1 MLVQLL
7 SIAILVLSHIF
18 AGRLRHLSHIPRSVW
33 LSLGG
38 GISVSY
44 VFLHI
49 FPELNEAQQHLA
61 EQAALAFI
69 ESHAYLVALVGLL
82 LFYVLEHKIK
92 ASARRSVEDEENA
105 SQVKSGSESG
115 TALFWLHIGSF
126 SLYNFLIGYLLVYR
140 DSTVL
145 ETAFFVVA
153 MACHFLVNDHSLY
166 YHHRS
171 VYLRFGRWILSTCIG
186 LGWIAGLMFQVS
198 EAATSVLFAFL
209 AGGIILNV
217 LKEELPEE
225 RKSRVWPFGLGAM
238 LYSVLLLTS

>member
-1 MLVQLL
+1 MLLQGL
-7 SIAILVLSHIF
+7 SITILVLSHIY
-18 AGRLRHLSHIPRSVW
+18 AGKLRNLSRIPRSAW

-49 FPELNEAQQHLA
+49 FPELEQAQQHLA

-69 ESHAYLVALVGLL
+69 ESHAYLVALAGLL
-82 LFYVLEHKIK
+82 LFYGLEHRIK
-92 ASARRSVEDEENA
+92 ARGPLPTEGEAGSAERPATRAGMS
-105 SQVKSGSESG
+105 
-115 TALFWLHIGSF
+115 LFWLHIATF
-126 SLYNFLIGYLLVYR
+126 SLYNALIGYLLVYR
-140 DSTVL
+140 DSTVT
-145 ETAFFVVA
+145 ETVFFVVA
-153 MACHFLVNDHSLY
+153 MAFHFLVNDHSLY
-166 YHHRS
+166 YHHRNA
-171 VYLRFGRWILSTCIG
+171 YLHFGRWILSAFIG
-186 LGWIAGLMFQVS
+186 LGWVVGLNFQIS

-225 RKSRVWPFGLGAM
+225 RKSRVWPFAFGAT

>member
-1 MLVQLL
+1 MLLQIL
-7 SIAILVLSHIF
+7 SISLLMLSHIY
-18 AGRLRHLSHIPRSVW
+18 AGKLRHLSHIPRSAW

-49 FPELNEAQQHLA
+49 FPELEQAQQHLA

-69 ESHAYLVALVGLL
+69 ESHAYLVALLGLL
-82 LFYVLEHKIK
+82 LFYGLEHKIK
-92 ASARRSVEDEENA
+92 TREPAPAESKDEARVRASSRT
-105 SQVKSGSESG
+105 GIP
-115 TALFWLHIGSF
+115 LFWLHIGTF
-126 SLYNFLIGYLLVYR
+126 SLYNALIGYLLVYR

-145 ETAFFVVA
+145 ETLFFVVA
-153 MACHFLVNDHSLY
+153 MAFHFLMNDHSLY
-166 YHHRS
+166 FQHRNA
-171 VYLRFGRWILSTCIG
+171 YLSFGRWILSAFIG
-186 LGWIAGLMFQVS
+186 LGWVVGLSFQVS

-225 RKSRVWPFGLGAM
+225 RKSRVWPFVLGAT

>member
-7 SIAILVLSHIF
+7 SIAMLILSHVF

-49 FPELNEAQQHLA
+49 FPELDQAQQRLA
-61 EQAALAFI
+61 EQTALAYI
-69 ESHAYLVALVGLL
+69 ESHAYLVALTGLL
-82 LFYVLEHKIK
+82 LFYGLEHKIK
-92 ASARRSVEDEENA
+92 ASGYTRTEDEKTLDRAN
-105 SQVKSGSESG
+105 KKG

-140 DSTVL
+140 DSTML

-153 MACHFLVNDHSLY
+153 MAFHFLVNDHSLY
-166 YHHRS
+166 YHHRN

-186 LGWIAGLMFQVS
+186 LGWIAGLTFQVS
-198 EAATSVLFAFL
+198 EAATSALFALL

-225 RKSRVWPFGLGAM
+225 RQSRVWPFAFGAA

>member
-1 MLVQLL
+1 MLLQIL
-7 SIAILVLSHIF
+7 SISILMLSHIY
-18 AGRLRHLSHIPRSVW
+18 AGKLRYLSHIPRSAW

-49 FPELNEAQQHLA
+49 FPELEQAQQHLA

-69 ESHAYLVALVGLL
+69 ESHAYLVALLGLV
-82 LFYVLEHKIK
+82 LFYGLEHKIK
-92 ASARRSVEDEENA
+92 TREPQPSEG
-105 SQVKSGSESG
+105 KSKGVSG
-115 TALFWLHIGSF
+115 TQTGISLFWLHIGSF
-126 SLYNFLIGYLLVYR
+126 SLYNALIGYLLVYR

-145 ETAFFVVA
+145 ETLFFVVA
-153 MACHFLVNDHSLY
+153 MAFHFLMNDHSLY
-166 YHHRS
+166 YHHRDA
-171 VYLRFGRWILSTCIG
+171 YLRYGRWILSLFIG
-186 LGWIAGLMFQVS
+186 LGWVVGLSFQIS

-225 RKSRVWPFGLGAM
+225 RQSRVWPFALGAT